1 MSQKERISA
10 AYDIT
15 RNATGTD
22 AEVIRKVEALV
33 YVMADKFLEKAEM
46 EQLKKEIK
54 MTALGK
60 MLYDDG
66 LKDGE
71 KLGEVRGEARGEARG
86 EQKGLIEVYQEF
98 GKTREETVK
107 RFMLKFQT
115 SRQEAEEK
123 VKEYWK

>member
-66 LKDGE
+66 
-71 KLGEVRGEARGEARG
+71 ARDGEARG
-86 EQKGLIEVYQEF
+86 EQKSLIEIYQED

>member
-1 MSQKERISA
+1 MIAELKKKIETKEELTKADLLPLVLCPLMGGAMSQKERISA

-54 MTALGK
+54 MTA
-60 MLYDDG
+60 
-66 LKDGE
+66 DGE
-71 KLGEVRGEARGEARG
+71 LESIPRLTTDFDFYETMLRKYDL
-86 EQKGLIEVYQEF
+86 
-98 GKTREETVK
+98 EE
-107 RFMLKFQT
+107 
-115 SRQEAEEK
+115 
-123 VKEYWK
+123 

>member
-1 MSQKERISA
+1 
-10 AYDIT
+10 
-15 RNATGTD
+15 
-22 AEVIRKVEALV
+22 
-33 YVMADKFLEKAEM
+33 
-46 EQLKKEIK
+46 

>member
-1 MSQKERISA
+1 
-10 AYDIT
+10 
-15 RNATGTD
+15 
-22 AEVIRKVEALV
+22 
-33 YVMADKFLEKAEM
+33 MADKFLEKAEM

-66 LKDGE
+66 VKDGE
-71 KLGEVRGEARGEARG
+71 KLGEARGEARG
-86 EQKGLIEVYQEF
+86 KQKSLIEVYQED

-107 RFMLKFQT
+107 RFMLKFQK

>member
-46 EQLKKEIK
+46 EQLKKEIR
-54 MTALGK
+54 MTTLGK

-66 LKDGE
+66 VKDGE
-71 KLGEVRGEARGEARG
+71 KLGEARGEARG
-86 EQKGLIEVYQEF
+86 EKRGESKVMILIQKMLRSF
-98 GKTREETVK
+98 RERLAATCRIKNV
-107 RFMLKFQT
+107 RSAVRCL
-115 SRQEAEEK
+115 
-123 VKEYWK
+123 